1 MGYKFTF
8 DFTNVSQSFFREIIK
23 TAENTKIHKK
33 IGYGISS
40 LVKKFKIQ
48 EITGLDIQ
56 NLVEVVTDL
65 VDIQIK
71 NVIHR
76 PTFIEAKKKALFLPQ
91 CLRKNTHGSC
101 KATFKPEIPSHFCN
115 ACSSNCLVNRATVI
129 GKQRGYDI
137 YIIDGGSCI
146 ARIMERNSY
155 DAVVGVAC
163 PPEIKLAENYLEELG
178 IPSQG
183 VPLTKN
189 GCVFTKF
196 NLESLEKIL

>member
-1 MGYKFTF
+1 MSYKFTF

-23 TAENTKIHKK
+23 ISENTRIHKK

-40 LVKKFKIQ
+40 LVKKFRIQ

-56 NLVEVVTDL
+56 NIVEVATDL
-65 VDIQIK
+65 IDIQIK
-71 NVIHR
+71 NAINKPAFV
-76 PTFIEAKKKALFLPQ
+76 EAKRKVLFLPQ

-101 KATFKPEIPSHFCN
+101 KATFKTEIPSHFCN
-115 ACSSNCLVNRATVI
+115 ACSSDCLVNQATII
-129 GKQRGYDI
+129 GKQRGYDV

-146 ARIMERNSY
+146 ARIMEKNSY
-155 DAVVGVAC
+155 NAVIGVAC
-163 PPEIKLAENYLEELG
+163 PPEIKLATNYLEELN

-196 NLESLEKIL
+196 SIESLQKIL